1 MTPLASHADGIEDTP
16 LAAKANEDREAWAGR
31 MPRDVADLWGFVV
44 GLDDGERLALLAH
57 CASRT
62 VNALRL
68 PWDRKPRSLQ
78 TADRLATALALDVA
92 KDWTPT
98 VDSYLGRVTKAHIV
112 EAVTEGVSEDAAR
125 RIADMKKPDMAQAA
139 ERLLSGTGWL
149 PSALRTAEPEVEQAA
164 SLEHG
169 KGGAVEEPSEAEAPD
184 TGAQDGEASY
194 AVAAE

>member
-1 MTPLASHADGIEDTP
+1 LGSHADGIEDTP
-16 LAAKANEDREAWAGR
+16 LAARASEQHEAWAER
-31 MPRDVADLWGFVV
+31 MPRDVADLWGFIV
-44 GLDDGERLALLAH
+44 GLDEAKRIALLAH
-57 CASRT
+57 CAART

-78 TADRLATALALDVA
+78 TADRLADALALDVA

-112 EAVTEGVSEDAAR
+112 DAVTEGVSEDAAR

-139 ERLLSGTGWL
+139 EQLLSGTGWL
-149 PSALRTAEPEVEQAA
+149 PAVLRTPEPEGADPAPAEPEDADSVEQPP
-164 SLEHG
+164 E
-169 KGGAVEEPSEAEAPD
+169 VEDSEA
-184 TGAQDGEASY
+184 SF

>member
-1 MTPLASHADGIEDTP
+1 M
-16 LAAKANEDREAWAGR
+16 
-31 MPRDVADLWGFVV
+31 
-44 GLDDGERLALLAH
+44 LAH
-57 CASRT
+57 CAART

-78 TADRLATALALDVA
+78 TADRLADALALDVA

-98 VDSYLGRVTKAHIV
+98 VDSYLGCVTKAHIV

-139 ERLLSGTGWL
+139 EQLLSGTGWL
-149 PSALRTAEPEVEQAA
+149 PAVLRTPEPGEVATAPVEPEDADSVEPPPEVED
-164 SLEHG
+164 S
-169 KGGAVEEPSEAEAPD
+169 
-184 TGAQDGEASY
+184 EASY